1 MPYPCPFLGTDKET
15 PHCKRPSKN
24 ARGLKMHLTA
34 QHGSWTADQVA
45 AVIAANPDQPTPAEK
60 EEFFSEEGSKTIAD
74 TTKGMAGNATESQER
89 QRTTAP
95 ADQGDDSGKR
105 RARKAA
111 VRLSNALSGVKDY
124 ISRLLPVVTVQFLK
138 TKMGIEG
145 NLDEEGKKVVGEA
158 WASYFDLL
166 GFDLENAEPVKI
178 KVSGRKLMF
187 IYPLMMIPLTLAV
200 MSDLKRV
207 PVISKDKKA
216 AGPGVVMPSPP
227 TMKEVPSNDPQQ

>member
-1 MPYPCPFLGTDKET
+1 MSYPCPFLGTDKET

-34 QHGSWTADQVA
+34 QHGSWTAEQVA
-45 AVIAANPDQPTPAEK
+45 AVVAANLDQPTPAEK
-60 EEFFSEEGSKTIAD
+60 EEFFSEENSKTLVD
-74 TTKGMAGNATESQER
+74 TTKNSESQER
-89 QRTTAP
+89 QRTVTP
-95 ADQGDDSGKR
+95 SVDQGDDSGKR

-111 VRLSNALSGVKDY
+111 VRLSNALGGVKDY
-124 ISRLLPVVTVQFLK
+124 ISRLLPVFTVQFLK

-145 NLDEEGKKVVGEA
+145 TLSEEGQKVVGEA

-178 KVSGRKLMF
+178 KMSGRKLML

-200 MSDLKRV
+200 MSDIKRV
-207 PVISKDKKA
+207 PVASKDKKVP
-216 AGPGVVMPSPP
+216 GPVAVMPSPP
-227 TMKEVPSNDPQQ
+227 PIEGVPSNDPQQ